1 MRDELKK
8 WVVNDYFTPN
18 IKAEV
23 ILDALLT
30 RYIAGIIKD
39 QCGVD
44 AVFVTKEMS
53 VLDTKQ
59 QEKKQTDEN
68 GDTKIDNR
76 GTKIDYILADAQTVY
91 LVELKTTKG
100 SIEKRQAERYRD
112 NCCGEGKTFGTVFG
126 DKLLDIMS
134 TKLKKTG
141 EDWKDTK
148 EPEKQLY
155 MLFNDILQKYDPD
168 VGGKPCAEPKK
179 KGEPYYAEQAK
190 KLLKEREWGS
200 TYKYLYTMGQ
210 LLDYIYPDPNNKNK
224 KRVLWNL
231 PLKLIYITLNGES
244 PHTLL
249 KNNSPDFYLYP
260 EEQIESEKKGSVSLK
275 KAEAYL
281 RRIQGDELAELLA
294 DIIKELPDTKN
305 EI

>member
-1 MRDELKK
+1 MRDELRK

-30 RYIAGIIKD
+30 PYIAGIIKD
-39 QCGVD
+39 QCKDQCDEVD

-53 VLDTKQ
+53 VSDAKQ
-59 QEKKQTDEN
+59 QEKEQTNEN
-68 GDTKIDNR
+68 GDTKTDNR
-76 GTKIDYILADAQTVY
+76 GTKIDYILANKQTVY
-91 LVELKTTKG
+91 LVELKTAEG

-168 VGGKPCAEPKK
+168 VGGKPCAERKE
-179 KGEPYYAEQAK
+179 KGELYAEQAK

-210 LLDYIYPDPNNKNK
+210 LLDYLHDFPD
-224 KRVLWNL
+224 RTLWDL

-260 EEQIESEKKGSVSLK
+260 EEQIESKDKGSVSLK

-281 RRIQGDELAELLA
+281 RGIQGDELAGLLA
-294 DIIKELPDTKN
+294 DIIKELPETKEN
-305 EI
+305 